1 MESRGFWDLGQLSDV
16 KLRRELGELLASSC
30 RVEARIV
37 AHLAEVDRRKLYLK
51 DGFSSLYKYCLRKL
65 KLSESESF
73 SRMTAAGIA
82 RRFPIV
88 LTLLEQ
94 REIHLSGLCLLSRF
108 LTSENHREL
117 LEAACGKTKAQIDEL
132 LAERF
137 PGKHAEERIR
147 RLKARVRPVVALP
160 PKATAA
166 SASVSASVSAAGFAE
181 DGSSPRDSVSFE
193 LRNGSGLLDSDG
205 AAGDSG
211 ANAPATPG
219 SAASPLLEATVMDPE
234 TGEVTTVAQAGVG
247 SSSTAL
253 TDRGA
258 ANRAETP
265 KANAPTEIR
274 YRIQF
279 DASARVKAKLDQAR
293 ALSSHANPRGELELL
308 VERALDAY
316 IEQLQKRRFAKTERP
331 GEKSKVKRV
340 AAPEVDA
347 MASVEN
353 SRSKPPKIRMRR
365 LSRRGHL
372 ASADRRT
379 VAERCDLRCSFVSS
393 DGQRCEERGF
403 LQFHHVQSWAR
414 WGGDDADNL
423 SLLCASHNR
432 WLAEQELGAE
442 HIARCIAEQRSRG
455 SDSGPVPENE

>member
-1 MESRGFWDLGQLSDV
+1 MENRGFWDLGQLSDV
-16 KLRRELGELLASSC
+16 GLRRELGELLASSC

-88 LTLLEQ
+88 FTLLDQ
-94 REIHLSGLCLLSRF
+94 RKIHLSGLCLLSRF
-108 LTSENHREL
+108 VTSENHREL

-166 SASVSASVSAAGFAE
+166 TAAVEASAVAADRSV
-181 DGSSPRDSVSFE
+181 PRDSVSVE
-193 LRNGSGLLDSDG
+193 LRKGAGLLASDG
-205 AAGDSG
+205 AADDSG

-219 SAASPLLEATVMDPE
+219 SATSPLLGAIVMDPE

-253 TDRGA
+253 PDRDA
-258 ANRAETP
+258 ANRSETP
-265 KANAPTEIR
+265 KANAPAEIR

-279 DASARVKAKLDQAR
+279 DASDRVKAKLDLAR
-293 ALSSHANPRGELELL
+293 ALSSHANPRGDLEVL
-308 VERALDAY
+308 V
-316 IEQLQKRRFAKTERP
+316 
-331 GEKSKVKRV
+331 
-340 AAPEVDA
+340 
-347 MASVEN
+347 
-353 SRSKPPKIRMRR
+353 
-365 LSRRGHL
+365 
-372 ASADRRT
+372 
-379 VAERCDLRCSFVSS
+379 
-393 DGQRCEERGF
+393 
-403 LQFHHVQSWAR
+403 
-414 WGGDDADNL
+414 
-423 SLLCASHNR
+423 
-432 WLAEQELGAE
+432 
-442 HIARCIAEQRSRG
+442 
-455 SDSGPVPENE
+455 